1 MAAVRKGNVVT
12 GIVDNDTINMGKG
25 GFRIAGARLVAGADA
40 ATAVFKIT
48 DTSGQSV
55 ISLKA
60 GAGLV
65 DECNICFRCDAEI
78 LHVDVSGTAPEVYL
92 YLE

>member
-1 MAAVRKGNVVT
+1 MAAVRKGNVIT
-12 GIVDNDTINMGKG
+12 GIADNDTVTFGKG

-40 ATAVFKIT
+40 ATCSIKIT
-48 DTSGQSV
+48 DTNGQVV

-65 DECNICFRCDAEI
+65 DESSIVFRCDAET
-78 LHVDVSGTAPEVYL
+78 LHFDVTGTTPEVYL